1 MKNIFDH
8 ITKAYFLGIGGIGMS
23 ALARYFHQKGIEV
36 VGYDKTST
44 PLTDELIR
52 EGIVVS
58 FVDDPNGLP
67 VWLKS
72 DGATSDYIVVYTPA
86 IPIDHKEFNYIKSK
100 GVRLWKRSEV
110 LGEVTRGV
118 RTIAVAGTHGKTTTS
133 TMIAHLLKHAN
144 RNVTAF
150 LGGIASNYGTNLLVA
165 SESENEIMVAEAD
178 EYDRSFLKLN
188 PDTSVITSLDP
199 DHLDIYGSKQNM
211 VDCYTEFASRLK
223 PGGTLYAK
231 SGIENQ
237 SAIIPTQTYSTDS
250 SGQIHASNL
259 RIVNGA
265 YVFDVSAPDFDITD
279 IVLYCPGRHN
289 VENAVAASV
298 VCYQEGLTKDEIRQ
312 GMASFKG
319 VHRRFEY
326 RFRSE
331 HRVVIDDY
339 AHHPTELAAAIGT
352 VRELYPGKRIL
363 GVFQPHLYSRTRDFA
378 DGFADSLSKLDE
390 LIMLEIY
397 PARELPIPG
406 ISSSMILDK
415 CNSGSK
421 QLVSKD
427 RLATVVAESSA
438 EVVIMLG
445 AGDIDVLVQDVVD
458 AVQLQQTKGALK
470 P

>member
-1 MKNIFDH
+1 MKSLIGH

-23 ALARYFHQKGIEV
+23 ALARYFRHKGVEV
-36 VGYDKTST
+36 AGYDKTST

-52 EGIVVS
+52 EGIAVS
-58 FVDDPNGLP
+58 FIDDPSNLP
-67 VWLKS
+67 VWIKS
-72 DGATSDYIVVYTPA
+72 NQDPSDVLVVYTPA
-86 IPIDHKEFNYIKSK
+86 IPADHKEFNYIKSI
-100 GVRLWKRSEV
+100 GFRLWKRSEV

-150 LGGIASNYGTNLLVA
+150 LGGIASNYSTNLLVA
-165 SESENEIMVAEAD
+165 SKSENEIMVAEAD

-223 PGGTLYAK
+223 PGGALFVKA
-231 SGIENQ
+231 GIENQ
-237 SAIIPTQTYSTDS
+237 SAIIPTQTYSADS
-250 SGQIHASNL
+250 LGQIHANNL

-265 YVFDVSAPDFDITD
+265 YVFDVTAPDFEITD

-289 VENAVAASV
+289 VENAVAAAV
-298 VCYQEGLTKDEIRQ
+298 VCYHEGLTKDEIRQ

-319 VHRRFEY
+319 VHRRFEF
-326 RFRSE
+326 RLRSE
-331 HRVVIDDY
+331 GRIVIDDY

-352 VRELYPGKRIL
+352 VRELYPNKKIL

-378 DGFADSLSKLDE
+378 NGFAESLSSLDE

-397 PARELPIPG
+397 PARELPISG
-406 ISSSMILDK
+406 VTSSMILEK
-415 CNSGSK
+415 CTAGHK
-421 QLVSKD
+421 QLVSKNE
-427 RLATVVAESSA
+427 LANTVAESSA
-438 EVVIMLG
+438 EVIIMLG
-445 AGDIDVLVQDVVD
+445 AGDIDVLVQEVVE
-458 AVQLQQTKGALK
+458 AVQSQQKKGALN